1 MLPFPS
7 LCPPAEKRR
16 NASVRKMS
24 FPLLLFR
31 PYTSRYFSSCLISG
45 FLFLR
50 TLFPFG
56 ILVRPSR
63 FLSAPF
69 PVTLNIPLLLCR
81 RCHCHH
87 YTSLRRTRF
96 PPSLTLKIHDGPAQ
110 NSFLL
115 IYIFR
120 LFYSICAKIKE
131 VATPEFAHIAP
142 SRFERRRL
150 RSKFE

>member
-24 FPLLLFR
+24 FPLLLLR

-63 FLSAPF
+63 FRSAPF
-69 PVTLNIPLLLCR
+69 PVTLNILSSSAGDVTVIIIPVYDG
-81 RCHCHH
+81 HD
-87 YTSLRRTRF
+87 S
-96 PPSLTLKIHDGPAQ
+96 SLTLKIHDGPAQ

-115 IYIFR
+115 IYISR
-120 LFYSICAKIKE
+120 LFYFICAKIKE

-142 SRFERRRL
+142 SRFEQRRL